1 MLPLLLLAAHRRN
14 IRTPRKRDA
23 DASCSGSA
31 DTSVSQSRARS
42 CACCARVSSSWRYVA
57 SGRPFDIVKKVRCS
71 VLGKTITNSAQ
82 LFPATVGC
90 RRLAIARAGVPICS
104 TRWAKAFAVLP
115 ALNESRS
122 SKQPCLSHRRS
133 HVERVRRWIEG
144 KDVRIVRSRLTL
156 RRKDEVLLFGNFDP
170 DVLETPAA
178 RHLADPRH
186 PSTEIKA
193 SRTSGGEPTFN
204 MNGLCRAHVSG
215 FPNRIVRR
223 NGAVH
228 MRCLRLQRADVKG
241 QHKFLKLASL
251 CRAEKPAEATLFL
264 QRAHLPRPARPARTT
279 GLRLSL

>member
-31 DTSVSQSRARS
+31 DTSVSQLRARS

-57 SGRPFDIVKKVRCS
+57 SGRPFDIVKKVGCS

-82 LFPATVGC
+82 LFPATVSC
-90 RRLAIARAGVPICS
+90 RRLAVARTGVPICS
-104 TRWAKAFAVLP
+104 TRRAKPLAILP
-115 ALNESRS
+115 ALDESRS
-122 SKQPCLSHRRS
+122 CKQPCLSHRRS
-133 HVERVRRWIEG
+133 HVERVRPWVEG
-144 KDVRIVRSRLTL
+144 KDVRIIRSGLAF

-178 RHLADPRH
+178 WHRDDPSH
-186 PSTEIKA
+186 PPAEIKT
-193 SRTSGGEPTFN
+193 SRTRGGEPTFN
-204 MNGLCRAHVSG
+204 INGLCRAHVSG

-228 MRCLRLQRADVKG
+228 VRCLRLQRADVKG
-241 QHKFLKLASL
+241 QHKFLKLATL
-251 CRAEKPAEATLFL
+251 YLMEKPVAVTAKEEI
-264 QRAHLPRPARPARTT
+264 
-279 GLRLSL
+279 